1 MKNYCSRITTF
12 FKRIDPVYDN
22 FFSALYVTIP
32 ALLTGFYA
40 IYSLRP
46 FSTVYVLIASFI
58 FIGLLPLS
66 NYKDKRTYLTVYLLL
81 ISTLDFII
89 NIFISHPTV
98 IIVCI
103 FIIILPVLAVDKFR
117 GICLPALARVAI
129 TLNEPGGWDN
139 ALNGIIEIIVMG
151 LIVLFCI
158 LIFEYLFSKIRM
170 RAHLLYFMELLA
182 DAFYIMTSTDDKK
195 VLNKHLFVIPLN
207 YRSDFSVE
215 HIFSSSQNILM
226 HRLFIQLTKSNRF
239 IINEDYYFQKNR
251 NYQNTTYLPYIQCRK
266 IYREL
271 AFIAFYLKNEAE
283 IQLLLP
289 STKDLISN
297 INSGFDI
304 IYKAIET
311 QKNITSTLDNTLV
324 TQWLAEA
331 ENLKNSQT
339 MTINKEIL
347 EFIYGIKCLIIDIRK
362 FEELSK

>member
-1 MKNYCSRITTF
+1 
-12 FKRIDPVYDN
+12 
-22 FFSALYVTIP
+22 
-32 ALLTGFYA
+32 
-40 IYSLRP
+40 
-46 FSTVYVLIASFI
+46 
-58 FIGLLPLS
+58 
-66 NYKDKRTYLTVYLLL
+66 L

-151 LIVLFCI
+151 LIVL
-158 LIFEYLFSKIRM
+158 
-170 RAHLLYFMELLA
+170 YFMELLA
-182 DAFYIMTSTDDKK
+182 DAFYIMTSTDEKK

-239 IINEDYYFQKNR
+239 IINEDYYFHKNR

-297 INSGFDI
+297 INSGFGI
-304 IYKAIET
+304 IYKAIKT
-311 QKNITSTLDNTLV
+311 RKVIISPLDNTLV
-324 TQWLAEA
+324 NQWLTEA
-331 ENLKNSQT
+331 ENLKNLQS
-339 MTINKEIL
+339 MTVNKEIL